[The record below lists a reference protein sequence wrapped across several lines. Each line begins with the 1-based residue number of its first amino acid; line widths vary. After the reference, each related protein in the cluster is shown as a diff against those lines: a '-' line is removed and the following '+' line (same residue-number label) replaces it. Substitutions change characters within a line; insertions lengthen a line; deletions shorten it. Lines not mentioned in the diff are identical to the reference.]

1 LSIIG
6 DLEIAAPRILSV
18 NGKLILRNTIKTL
31 RQDAFDN
38 MAVDVSEAVVA
49 TLVEVGEAFVV
60 HA

>member
-1 LSIIG
+1 MIQRRDASATFA
-6 DLEIAAPRILSV
+6 DLCS
-18 NGKLILRNTIKTL
+18 KTL